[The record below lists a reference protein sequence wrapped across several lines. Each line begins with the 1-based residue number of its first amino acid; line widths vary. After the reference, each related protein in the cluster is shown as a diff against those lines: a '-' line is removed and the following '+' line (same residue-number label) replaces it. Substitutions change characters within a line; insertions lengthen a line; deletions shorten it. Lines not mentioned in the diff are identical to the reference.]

1 MSTVNIKINGYD
13 YTMKKGITILD
24 ASFETLKMQR
34 EFMQQSIPTL
44 YYLKGVQDVD
54 QSGVCIAEVDG
65 EIVNAS
71 VTRIKDG
78 MEIQT
83 HTPAI
88 MEARKKAL
96 AEILEKHNKS
106 CLYCFRSTSCELQD
120 LLKEYGFTD
129 EPDLPKTNLEQL
141 DLSSKVLIRDN
152 NKCIK
157 CKRCINVCAKM
168 QAVSAI
174 ACTGDG
180 LDAKIEPASPAG
192 LAAASCV
199 NCGQCVAVC
208 PVGAL
213 TEKTQM
219 DQVKEA
225 LEDPD
230 KYVVVQVAPAV
241 RAALG
246 EAFEFPIGVDVEG
259 RMAEALRRLGF
270 DKVFDTKFGA
280 DLTIMEES
288 NELIERLNNDGE
300 LPLITSC
307 SPGWIKYCEHY
318 FPDMTE
324 NLSSCKSPQQMFGA
338 MVKTYFAEKQGIDPK
353 NIVSVS
359 VMPCTAKKFEIGRD
373 HQNAAGVPD
382 VDIAITTREL
392 ARLIRRCGIEFT
404 ALPEEG
410 FDDPMGESTGAAVIF
425 GATGGVMEAALRT
438 AVETLTGEELAN
450 LEFTDVRGT
459 KGIKEAEYQVA
470 GMDIRVAVASGLGN
484 ARELLNQVKSGEKQ
498 YHFIEIM
505 GCPGG
510 CVNGGGQPQVSGDV
524 RNFTDVRGIRASVLY
539 RNDQAKTIRKSHEN
553 PAIKKLYE
561 EYLGEPGSKKAH
573 ETLHTTYVK
582 RTVN

>member
-1 MSTVNIKINGYD
+1 MRTVNIKINGYD

-34 EFMQQSIPTL
+34 EFMQQKIPTL
-44 YYLKGVQDVD
+44 YYLKDVQDVD
-54 QSGVCIAEVDG
+54 LSGVCVAEVAG

-71 VTRIKDG
+71 TTRIEEG

-83 HTPAI
+83 HTPAV

-96 AEILEKHNKS
+96 AEILAKHNKS

-129 EPDLPKTNLEQL
+129 EPDLPMKNIEEL
-141 DLSSKVLIRDN
+141 DLSSKVLVRDN

-180 LDAKIEPASPAG
+180 LDAEIRPASTAG

-219 DQVKEA
+219 DQVKDA
-225 LEDPD
+225 IADPE

-288 NELIERLNNDGE
+288 NELIERLKNDGE

-307 SPGWIKYCEHY
+307 CPGWIKYAEHFY
-318 FPDMTE
+318 PDMLE
-324 NLSSCKSPQQMFGA
+324 NISSCKSPHQMQGA
-338 MVKTYFAEKQGIDPK
+338 IVKTYVANQEHIAKEK
-353 NIVSVS
+353 IVMVS
-359 VMPCTAKKFEIGRD
+359 VMPCTAKKFEITRD
-373 HQNAAGVPD
+373 DECGAGVPD
-382 VDIAITTREL
+382 VDYVITTNEL
-392 ARLIRRCGIEFT
+392 ATMLKEAEIQLEAMNPNAKFD
-404 ALPEEG
+404 LPLG
-410 FDDPMGESTGAAVIF
+410 LGTGAAVIF
-425 GATGGVMEAALRT
+425 GVTGGVMEAALRT
-438 AVETLTGEELAN
+438 AVETLTGKEAAVEYTN
-450 LEFTDVRGT
+450 VRGMD
-459 KGIKEAEYQVA
+459 GIKEASVDVDGTEVK
-470 GMDIRVAVASGLGN
+470 VAVASGLAN
-484 ARELLNQVKSGEKQ
+484 ANQLLTAIKNGTADYQFV
-498 YHFIEIM
+498 EIM
-505 GCPGG
+505 ACPGG
-510 CVNGGGQPQVSGDV
+510 CINGGGQPHQNAATRVLTNV
-524 RNFTDVRGIRASVLY
+524 PKTRGEALY
-539 RNDQAKTIRKSHEN
+539 RNDANSAMRKSHEN
-553 PAIKKLYE
+553 PAVKEVYKNL
-561 EYLGEPGSKKAH
+561 LGKPGSEKAH
-573 ETLHTTYVK
+573 EILHTSYVI
-582 RTVN
+582 R

>member
-1 MSTVNIKINGYD
+1 MRTVNIKINGYD

-34 EFMQQSIPTL
+34 EFMQQKIPTL

-54 QSGVCIAEVDG
+54 MSGVCVAEVAG
-65 EIVNAS
+65 VIVNAS
-71 VTRIKDG
+71 TTRIEEG

-83 HTPAI
+83 HTPAV

-96 AEILEKHNKS
+96 AEILAKHNKS

-129 EPDLPKTNLEQL
+129 EPDLPMKNLEEL
-141 DLSSKVLIRDN
+141 DLSSKVLVRDN

-180 LDAKIEPASPAG
+180 LDAEIRPASPAG

-213 TEKTQM
+213 TERTQM
-219 DQVKEA
+219 DQVKDA
-225 LEDPD
+225 IADPE

-288 NELIERLNNDGE
+288 NELIERLKNDGE
-300 LPLITSC
+300 IPLITSC
-307 SPGWIKYCEHY
+307 CPGWIKYAEHFY
-318 FPDMTE
+318 PDMLE
-324 NLSSCKSPQQMFGA
+324 NISSCKSPHQMQGA
-338 MVKTYFAEKQGIDPK
+338 IVKTYVANQEHIAKEK
-353 NIVSVS
+353 IVMVS
-359 VMPCTAKKFEIGRD
+359 VMPCTAKKFEITRD
-373 HQNAAGVPD
+373 DECGAGVPD
-382 VDIAITTREL
+382 VDYVITTNEL
-392 ARLIRRCGIEFT
+392 AAMLKDAEIQLEAMDPNAKFD
-404 ALPEEG
+404 LPLG
-410 FDDPMGESTGAAVIF
+410 LGTGAAVIF
-425 GATGGVMEAALRT
+425 GVTGGVMEAALRT
-438 AVETLTGEELAN
+438 AVETLTGKEAAIEYTA
-450 LEFTDVRGT
+450 VRGMN
-459 KGIKEAEYQVA
+459 GIKEASVDVNGTEVK
-470 GMDIRVAVASGLGN
+470 VAVASGLAN
-484 ARELLNQVKSGEKQ
+484 ANQLLTAIKNGTADYQFV
-498 YHFIEIM
+498 EIM
-505 GCPGG
+505 ACPGG
-510 CVNGGGQPQVSGDV
+510 CINGGGQPHQNAATRVLTNV
-524 RNFTDVRGIRASVLY
+524 PKTRGEALY
-539 RNDQAKTIRKSHEN
+539 RNDANSAMRKSHEN
-553 PAIKKLYE
+553 PAVKEVYKNL
-561 EYLGEPGSKKAH
+561 LGEPGSQKAH
-573 ETLHTTYVK
+573 ELLHTSYVI
-582 RTVN
+582 R

>member
-1 MSTVNIKINGYD
+1 MRTVNIKINGYD

-34 EFMQQSIPTL
+34 EFMQQKIPTL

-54 QSGVCIAEVDG
+54 LSGVCVAEVAG

-71 VTRIKDG
+71 TTRIEEG

-83 HTPAI
+83 HTPAV

-96 AEILEKHNKS
+96 AEILAKHNKS

-129 EPDLPKTNLEQL
+129 EPDLPMKNIEEL
-141 DLSSKVLIRDN
+141 DLSSKVLVRDN

-180 LDAKIEPASPAG
+180 LDAEIRPASTAG

-213 TEKTQM
+213 TEKTQI
-219 DQVKEA
+219 DEVKEA
-225 LEDPD
+225 LEDPE

-288 NELIERLNNDGE
+288 NELIERLKNDGE
-300 LPLITSC
+300 QPLITSC
-307 SPGWIKYCEHY
+307 CPGWIKYAEHFY
-318 FPDMTE
+318 PDMLE
-324 NLSSCKSPQQMFGA
+324 NISSCKSPHQMQGA
-338 MVKTYFAEKQGIDPK
+338 IVKTYVANQEHIAKEK
-353 NIVSVS
+353 IVMVS
-359 VMPCTAKKFEIGRD
+359 VMPCTAKKFEITRD
-373 HQNAAGVPD
+373 DECGAGVPD
-382 VDIAITTREL
+382 VDYIITTNEL
-392 ARLIRRCGIEFT
+392 AAMLKDAEIQLEAMNPNAKFD
-404 ALPEEG
+404 LPLG
-410 FDDPMGESTGAAVIF
+410 LGTGAAVIF
-425 GATGGVMEAALRT
+425 GVTGGVMEAALRT
-438 AVETLTGEELAN
+438 AVETLTGKEAAIEYTA
-450 LEFTDVRGT
+450 VRGMN
-459 KGIKEAEYQVA
+459 GIKEASVDVDGTEVK
-470 GMDIRVAVASGLGN
+470 VAVASGLAN
-484 ARELLNQVKSGEKQ
+484 ANQLLTSIKNGTADYQFV
-498 YHFIEIM
+498 EIM
-505 GCPGG
+505 ACPGG
-510 CVNGGGQPQVSGDV
+510 CINGGGQPHQNAATRVL
-524 RNFTDVRGIRASVLY
+524 TDVPKTRGEALY
-539 RNDQAKTIRKSHEN
+539 RNDANSAMRKSHEN
-553 PAIKKLYE
+553 PAVKEVYKNL
-561 EYLGEPGSKKAH
+561 LGKPGSEKAH
-573 ETLHTTYVK
+573 ELLHTSYVI
-582 RTVN
+582 R

>member
-307 SPGWIKYCEHY
+307 CPGWIKYAEHFY
-318 FPDMTE
+318 PDMLE
-324 NLSSCKSPQQMFGA
+324 NISSCKSPHQMQGA
-338 MVKTYFAEKQGIDPK
+338 IVKTYLANQEHIAKE
-353 NIVSVS
+353 NIVMVS
-359 VMPCTAKKFEIGRD
+359 VMPCTAKKFEITREDECG
-373 HQNAAGVPD
+373 AGVPD
-382 VDIAITTREL
+382 VDIVITTNEL
-392 ARLIRRCGIEFT
+392 AKMLKDAEIQLEAMNPNAKFDLPLGFGCYLWCHRWCYGSSTENCSGKTDRKRYCFRIYRCAWHEW
-404 ALPEEG
+404 
-410 FDDPMGESTGAAVIF
+410 
-425 GATGGVMEAALRT
+425 
-438 AVETLTGEELAN
+438 
-450 LEFTDVRGT
+450 
-459 KGIKEAEYQVA
+459 
-470 GMDIRVAVASGLGN
+470 
-484 ARELLNQVKSGEKQ
+484 NQ
-498 YHFIEIM
+498 
-505 GCPGG
+505 
-510 CVNGGGQPQVSGDV
+510 
-524 RNFTDVRGIRASVLY
+524 RGIRGRKWNNCKSSCCIRSGKCKPAADSYQKWYSRLSVCGSNGLPGWLCKRWRTAASECC
-539 RNDQAKTIRKSHEN
+539 NQSAE
-553 PAIKKLYE
+553 
-561 EYLGEPGSKKAH
+561 
-573 ETLHTTYVK
+573 
-582 RTVN
+582 

>member
-1 MSTVNIKINGYD
+1 MRTVNIKINGYD

-34 EFMQQSIPTL
+34 EFMQQKIPTL
-44 YYLKGVQDVD
+44 YYLKDVQDVD
-54 QSGVCIAEVDG
+54 LSGVCVAEVAG

-71 VTRIKDG
+71 TTRIEEG

-83 HTPAI
+83 HTPAV

-96 AEILEKHNKS
+96 AEILAKHNKS

-129 EPDLPKTNLEQL
+129 EPDLSMKNIEEL
-141 DLSSKVLIRDN
+141 DLSSKVLVRDN

-180 LDAKIEPASPAG
+180 LDAEIRPASTAG

-219 DQVKEA
+219 DQVKDVIA
-225 LEDPD
+225 DPE

-288 NELIERLNNDGE
+288 NELIERLKNDGE

-307 SPGWIKYCEHY
+307 CPGWIKYAEHFY
-318 FPDMTE
+318 PDMLE
-324 NLSSCKSPQQMFGA
+324 NISSCKSPHQMQGA
-338 MVKTYFAEKQGIDPK
+338 IVKTYVANQEHIAKEK
-353 NIVSVS
+353 IVMVS
-359 VMPCTAKKFEIGRD
+359 VMPCTAKKFEITRD
-373 HQNAAGVPD
+373 DECGAGVPD
-382 VDIAITTREL
+382 VDYVITTNEL
-392 ARLIRRCGIEFT
+392 AAMLKEAEIQLEAMNPNAKFD
-404 ALPEEG
+404 LPLG
-410 FDDPMGESTGAAVIF
+410 LGTGAAVIF
-425 GATGGVMEAALRT
+425 GVTGGVMEAALRT
-438 AVETLTGEELAN
+438 AVETLTGKEAAVEYTA
-450 LEFTDVRGT
+450 VRGMD
-459 KGIKEAEYQVA
+459 GIKEASVDVDGTEVK
-470 GMDIRVAVASGLGN
+470 VAVASGLAN
-484 ARELLNQVKSGEKQ
+484 ANQLLTAIKNGTADYQFV
-498 YHFIEIM
+498 EIM
-505 GCPGG
+505 ACPGG
-510 CVNGGGQPQVSGDV
+510 CINGGGQPHQNAATRVLTNV
-524 RNFTDVRGIRASVLY
+524 PKTRGEALY
-539 RNDQAKTIRKSHEN
+539 RNDANSAMRKSHEN
-553 PAIKKLYE
+553 PAVKEVYKNL
-561 EYLGEPGSKKAH
+561 LGKPGSEKAH
-573 ETLHTTYVK
+573 EILHTSYVI
-582 RTVN
+582 R